1 MAIIDRREIEF
12 DEKALISVIAGSL
25 QRAQAIGLPALRPT
39 SIGFDPQAN
48 TMRVEYG
55 TQPTV
60 SLSSAHL
67 GAFLVSYCVRARI
80 PVPREP
86 TRTSASN
93 PALLSL
99 PSIRILPTRLGPGDE
114 AFRHCGKQ
122 PGIDGRPRPRPRPVP
137 ALPAGQRIDSPLKG
151 ADDGAERCIV
161 GR

>member
-80 PVPREP
+80 PVPRG
-86 TRTSASN
+86 ADKN
-93 PALLSL
+93 
-99 PSIRILPTRLGPGDE
+99 IRIQSGSVVLAFNTHFADPLG
-114 AFRHCGKQ
+114 AW
-122 PGIDGRPRPRPRPVP
+122 
-137 ALPAGQRIDSPLKG
+137 
-151 ADDGAERCIV
+151 
-161 GR
+161 